1 MNIIDAI
8 KQRRSIRKYKPDS
21 VPEDVL
27 NRLLNAMR
35 LAPSGSNRQEWEFIV
50 VRDAEMRRKIATACK
65 AHPGKPNGQ
74 DFVAEAPVVIVA
86 CGLDKEARVRHYKDN
101 KVFISDGVDVFEDM
115 RANPGGYESCV
126 DWDLAIALDHLSL
139 AALEEGMGTC
149 WIAGLDEREIKDLL
163 RIPDDIRA
171 PLVMTLGYPDEQ
183 PDARSRKPLDEIV
196 RYETYL

>member
-8 KQRRSIRKYKPDS
+8 QQRRSIRKYKPDN
-21 VPEDVL
+21 VPDDVL

-35 LAPSGSNRQEWEFIV
+35 LAPSGSNRQEWKFIV
-50 VRDAEMRRKIATACK
+50 VRDKELRRKIATACK
-65 AHPGKPNGQ
+65 VHPGKPNGQ
-74 DFVAEAPVVIVA
+74 DFVAEAPVIIVA
-86 CGLDKEARVRHYKDN
+86 CGSDKEARIRHYKDD
-101 KVFISDGVDVFEDM
+101 KVFISDGADIYEDI
-115 RANPGGYESCV
+115 RANPGDYESCV

-149 WIAGLDEREIKDLL
+149 WIAGLDEREMKELL
-163 RIPDDIRA
+163 GIPDDIRA

-196 RYETYL
+196 CYDEYR